1 MQIGAKLEEI
11 STNKNYYERENRKL
25 SLYISN
31 NCSFGDMN
39 KPVNKTK
46 EKLFVYNTSGLL
58 TIINSKI

>member
-11 STNKNYYERENRKL
+11 TTYKNNYEREIRKL

-46 EKLFVYNTSGLL
+46 EKLFV
-58 TIINSKI
+58 

>member
-1 MQIGAKLEEI
+1 MQIGAKLGEI
-11 STNKNYYERENRKL
+11 TTYKNNYEREIRKL

-46 EKLFVYNTSGLL
+46 EKLFV
-58 TIINSKI
+58 

>member
-11 STNKNYYERENRKL
+11 STYKNNYERKIRKL

-39 KPVNKTK
+39 KPANKTK
-46 EKLFVYNTSGLL
+46 KIVCFQYFR
-58 TIINSKI
+58 IINNNKL

>member
-11 STNKNYYERENRKL
+11 STYKNNYERKIRKL

-39 KPVNKTK
+39 KPANKK
-46 EKLFVYNTSGLL
+46 KIVCFQYFR
-58 TIINSKI
+58 IINNNKL

>member
-11 STNKNYYERENRKL
+11 TTYKNNYEREIRKL

-31 NCSFGDMN
+31 NCIFGEMN

-46 EKLFVYNTSGLL
+46 KNVCLKYFR
-58 TIINSKI
+58 IINNNKL